1 MAMELKRFF
10 STRAEKV
17 GDRQYKF
24 VISDETKDRH
34 GTVIKVD
41 GWKLDNYKKNPIVL
55 FQHNSYSSDPDMV
68 IGRSEVSI
76 SDNKLVAILTLEPEG
91 DNPIADKL
99 AKKLDFG
106 TINTAS
112 VGFNPFE
119 WSMGVSTL
127 GEDLDTFFFRDQDL
141 LEWSLV
147 VIPSNPNATQEKDG
161 EDDII
166 KFVRMANE
174 ETKLPETKAEVIEE
188 KIIEA
193 VKKLDE
199 HQSRLLR
206 LRVQSL

>member
-1 MAMELKRFF
+1 MELKRFF

-174 ETKLPETKAEVIEE
+174 ETKLPEIKTVEVIEE

>member
-1 MAMELKRFF
+1 MELKRYH
-10 STRAEKV
+10 STRAEKI

-24 VISDETKDRH
+24 IISDETKDRH

-41 GWKLDNYKKNPIVL
+41 GWNLDNYKKNPIVL

-68 IGRSEVSI
+68 VGRSEVSI
-76 SDNKLVAILTLEPEG
+76 SEGKLVAILTLEPEG

-99 AKKLDFG
+99 ARKLEFG

-127 GEDLDTFFFRDQDL
+127 GEDLDTFFFREQDL

-147 VIPSNPNATQEKDG
+147 VIPSNPNATQEKG
-161 EDDII
+161 AEDDII
-166 KFVRMANE
+166 RFVRMANE
-174 ETKLPETKAEVIEE
+174 ETELPVTKPTEDQEIEPE
-188 KIIEA
+188 PKG
-193 VKKLDE
+193 LDE
-199 HQSRLLR
+199 HKTRLLR
-206 LRVQSL
+206 LKLQSL

>member
-76 SDNKLVAILTLEPEG
+76 SDNKLIAVLTLEPEG

-174 ETKLPETKAEVIEE
+174 ETKLPPIKAEVIEE